1 MEIGN
6 LRPKLKWNKHFI
18 VQKWKWLSGKEQR
31 GSGGSSLHTA
41 SHSMNEA
48 IVASGERR
56 HLGMY
61 LQWIFDAMLS
71 RQKQARITECRY
83 PIVLSE

>member
-48 IVASGERR
+48 IVASEERR

-71 RQKQARITECRY
+71 KHKQARITECR
-83 PIVLSE
+83 